1 MKPFPMK
8 IALLVLA
15 AISLLAVLPTSPY
28 ASDLA
33 SSANIYLYPKPF
45 RVADLTLK
53 NPAGRSVSLADYR
66 GRVVLLH
73 FWSITCPA
81 CRMEE
86 PLLEWVKRTFGPAGV
101 EVLGVNLVDPP
112 AQVASHAASHRLPFP
127 VLFDG
132 GLGFDLKSVTMSGK
146 RTAFVINPAKEAI
159 LEVPGLPTTYI
170 LNGQGQAVGYSV
182 GPAQW
187 NHGSAQALLQRLIAD
202 KGAGVRPAPAKH
214 AGRLQ

>member
-1 MKPFPMK
+1 MKSFLTRTALSFAAAISM
-8 IALLVLA
+8 IALLYTA
-15 AISLLAVLPTSPY
+15 PH

-45 RVADLTLK
+45 RIADLVLK
-53 NPAGRSVSLADYR
+53 NSAGRSVSLADYR
-66 GRVVLLH
+66 GKVVLLH
-73 FWSITCPA
+73 FWSISCPA

-86 PLLEWVKRTFGPAGV
+86 PLLDWVKRTFGPAGV

-112 AQVASHAASHRLPFP
+112 AQVTHHAASHKLPFP

-132 GLGFDLKSVTMSGK
+132 GLGFDLKTVNMRGK

-170 LNGQGQAVGYSV
+170 LDCRGQAVGYSV
-182 GPAQW
+182 GPARW

-202 KGAGVRPAPAKH
+202 RGSCVRPGGDRF
-214 AGRLQ
+214 AGRP